1 MYAIIYHLHPLIAII
16 SVTIFNY
23 KFWNLYTQP
32 DYHISHHSRLLS
44 RVTDSLLLLTGVL
57 LAIYRGRGIL
67 SATWFDYKLIMIMVY
82 IILGVFATKAP
93 KGGIRSLVFYI
104 LSMLAVATI
113 IFLVKIKPF

>member
-16 SVTIFNY
+16 SVTIFIY
-23 KFWNLYTQP
+23 IFWNLYTQP

>member
-1 MYAIIYHLHPLIAII
+1 MHTIIYHLHPLIAII

-32 DYHISHHSRLLS
+32 NYHISHRSRLLS
-44 RVTDSLLLLTGVL
+44 RVIDSLLLLTGIL

-67 SATWFDYKLIMIMVY
+67 SAAWFDYKLIMIVVY
-82 IILGVFATKAP
+82 IILGIFATKAP
-93 KGGIRSLVFYI
+93 KGSTRSLVFYI
-104 LSMLAVATI
+104 LSMLAVAAI

>member
-1 MYAIIYHLHPLIAII
+1 M
-16 SVTIFNY
+16 
-23 KFWNLYTQP
+23 
-32 DYHISHHSRLLS
+32 D
-44 RVTDSLLLLTGVL
+44 
-57 LAIYRGRGIL
+57 
-67 SATWFDYKLIMIMVY
+67 

>member
-16 SVTIFNY
+16 SVTVFNY

-67 SATWFDYKLIMIMVY
+67 SATWLIMIMD

>member
-67 SATWFDYKLIMIMVY
+67 SATWLIMIMVY

-104 LSMLAVATI
+104 LSILAVATI